1 MFASIKH
8 CLSNLTT
15 FKGRD
20 GRATFWFYVLL
31 LVVAQYVL
39 GFLIALP
46 MMGGVA
52 QDALNAAREGVSEV
66 ELQKQM
72 LTRMSGMMRTSM
84 LASGALA
91 LIFAFLLLAAFV
103 RRLHD
108 SNRPGWIAAIPF
120 LLVLAGQAASIANMD
135 AVLQAMSSA
144 AANDPAATLEAQR
157 PLLLAGALSWLGYLI
172 VIVFGVWPSSD
183 GNNRYGPEPDHF

>member
-1 MFASIKH
+1 MFAAIKH
-8 CLSNLTT
+8 CLTNLTT
-15 FKGRD
+15 FSGRD

-31 LVVAQYVL
+31 LVVVQYAL

-46 MMGGVA
+46 MMGGAA
-52 QDALNAAREGVSEV
+52 QEAFHAAREGLSQV

-120 LLVLAGQAASIANMD
+120 LLVIAGQAASIANMD
-135 AVLQAMSSA
+135 AVLQAMTSA
-144 AANDPAATLEAQR
+144 AENDPAAALEAQR
-157 PLLLAGALSWLGYLI
+157 PLLLAGAMSWIGYLI
-172 VIVFGVWPSSD
+172 VIVFGVWPSTD
-183 GNNRYGPEPDHF
+183 GDNRYGPEPDHF